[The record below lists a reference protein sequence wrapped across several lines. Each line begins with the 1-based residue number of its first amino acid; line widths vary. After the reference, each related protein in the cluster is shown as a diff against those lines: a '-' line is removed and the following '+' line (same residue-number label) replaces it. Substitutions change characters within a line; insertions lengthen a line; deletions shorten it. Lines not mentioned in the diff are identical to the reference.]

1 MSHRK
6 HTIPSILLVSV
17 LLLISSYLAFSR
29 RSRAPAEKTTS
40 EAQVPS
46 SPAALQPA
54 PEPALA
60 TPPSPG
66 PVEKVQVAPPPSSP
80 TPKPRPLVVKG
91 IYNPPPLEGP
101 HVAEL
106 TRIEDLSVTYDARE
120 VPALAAFLNHD
131 ATEVRAAAIDGLI
144 RLGSKEAAEPLR
156 AAAAK
161 VKDPREAIAM
171 LDAADYLELPPMPA
185 SMLRKVKAAKTTGK
199 SPTAPSAASP
209 TPSEHKKTTATNGG

>member
-17 LLLISSYLAFSR
+17 LLLISLYLAFSR
-29 RSRAPAEKTTS
+29 RSRAPAEKNTI
-40 EAQVPS
+40 EAQVPPP
-46 SPAALQPA
+46 PAALQPA

-60 TPPSPG
+60 TPPSPR

-80 TPKPRPLVVKG
+80 APKPRPLLVKG

-101 HVAEL
+101 HAAEL
-106 TRIEDLSVTYDARE
+106 TRIQDLSITYDARE
-120 VPALAAFLNHD
+120 VPALAAFLTHD
-131 ATEVRAAAIDGLI
+131 SAEVRAAALDGLI

-156 AAAAK
+156 AASAK

-185 SMLRKVKAAKTTGK
+185 SMLRKRKEPKA
-199 SPTAPSAASP
+199 SA
-209 TPSEHKKTTATNGG
+209 TPGPATSEPKKTTAVGGG